1 MIHFTK
7 GTDMTD
13 NNPSLSDA
21 RRIIVLGCSGCGK
34 STFATKLHAKTGI
47 PLYHLDN
54 VWWKPDRTHISRDEF
69 DRRLGEI
76 VSGSEL
82 IIEGDYSRTY
92 EVRIRASDA
101 IVFLDID
108 EDECMKG
115 ITERVGKKRDD
126 IPWTEHELD
135 PELVALVR
143 EYKGKNR
150 PVLLDL
156 FEKYPD
162 KQKLI
167 FSSRKEADDWLSKL
181 K

>member
-1 MIHFTK
+1 MR
-7 GTDMTD
+7 D
-13 NNPSLSDA
+13 NVTSLSGA
-21 RRIIVLGCSGCGK
+21 RKIIVLGCSGCGK
-34 STFATKLHAKTGI
+34 STFARKLHAKTGI

-54 VWWKPDRTHISRDEF
+54 IWWKPDRTHISRDEF
-69 DRRLGEI
+69 DRRLGDI
-76 VSGSEL
+76 ICGSEW

-92 EVRIRASDA
+92 EVRISACDA
-101 IVFLDID
+101 VIFLDVD

-115 ITERVGKKRDD
+115 ITERVGKRRDD

-143 EYKGKNR
+143 EYRVKNR
-150 PVLLDL
+150 PALLEL
-156 FEKYPD
+156 LGKHPD

-167 FSSRKEADDWLSKL
+167 FKSRKEADDWLSKL